1 MPKQPLPTRE
11 SILALLA
18 ERPHRMVEIAPSR
31 SPGNAVRKAASEA
44 VKSLKADGLIRQ
56 QYLDAMPYLTLID
69 WKPDAKYFQLRVDER
84 CKRTVD
90 GCLEWIGAR
99 NHHGN
104 PVMRFDD
111 NKPKTVR
118 HWLWHQHRGRQPNAK
133 TERIYMTCMNEDCVE
148 PSHMMLRK
156 ANFQHKGKTR
166 TMASIIRMSIAGQR
180 KITREDARAIRAS
193 TEGSRV
199 LAQRYGV
206 SQVTINQ
213 IRRGQT
219 HKEPAMMMFS
229 QLLAA

>member
-1 MPKQPLPTRE
+1 
-11 SILALLA
+11 
-18 ERPHRMVEIAPSR
+18 
-31 SPGNAVRKAASEA
+31 
-44 VKSLKADGLIRQ
+44 
-56 QYLDAMPYLTLID
+56 
-69 WKPDAKYFQLRVDER
+69 
-84 CKRTVD
+84 
-90 GCLEWIGAR
+90 
-99 NHHGN
+99 
-104 PVMRFDD
+104 
-111 NKPKTVR
+111 
-118 HWLWHQHRGRQPNAK
+118 
-133 TERIYMTCMNEDCVE
+133 MTCMNEDCVE

-166 TMASIIRMSIAGQR
+166 TMAAIIRMSIAGQR
-180 KITREDARAIRAS
+180 KITREYARAIRAS